1 MFVYHRHAVI
11 MPVVDLKLDKQFV
24 NVFAIIMEIHMKD
37 VVQNVL
43 EILIAQWA
51 KHVFETNAKIHAL
64 ECAVLKQFALYQI
77 IFQFVRV
84 H

>member
-37 VVQNVL
+37 VDQNVL
-43 EILIAQWA
+43 EILIAQ
-51 KHVFETNAKIHAL
+51 
-64 ECAVLKQFALYQI
+64 
-77 IFQFVRV
+77 
-84 H
+84 